1 MSLPKDILDNAP
13 NGATHY
19 MTHSNLTNCYAF
31 FDAETETFQSL
42 DRDRIYGS
50 NWCNFQLYP
59 QTPRE
64 KYQHD
69 KPDLNDGKKYERE
82 LIGLCGT
89 KVKTD
94 VYRVL
99 DAFKT
104 DDAILDHLIKKALC
118 AGSRGH
124 KDKLTDYRNIAESA
138 QKALELLEQKK

>member
-1 MSLPKDILDNAP
+1 MLR
-13 NGATHY
+13 
-19 MTHSNLTNCYAF
+19 LTIPP
-31 FDAETETFQSL
+31 EPQS
-42 DRDRIYGS
+42 
-50 NWCNFQLYP
+50 
-59 QTPRE
+59 PRE

-69 KPDLNDGKKYERE
+69 EQDLNDGKKYERE
-82 LIGLCGT
+82 LVGLCGT

-124 KDKLTDYRNIAESA
+124 KDKLTDYRNIVESA
-138 QKALELLEQKK
+138 QKALKLLEQKLK